1 MNSEQLTKLKTW
13 FDKFVAG
20 FYVKDEYINAHIK
33 LKEEHSGRVCTEM
46 LYLADQLHLEG
57 NQRLLAET
65 IALFHDV
72 GRFPQFAKYRTY
84 VDPKSINHCLLG
96 VEVLKRENILAELP
110 DDERQ
115 IIETAIRYHGEKELP
130 NNLTGPPKGEV
141 SPKADEVSL
150 KADDTLLFSKM
161 IRDADKLDIF
171 NVVIKAYI
179 QRRDEPDSFKLEIE
193 LPDEPRVTPEVLD
206 AILTGGRID
215 YKKLQTWND
224 MKLCILGWVYDVN
237 FVPTLCRLK
246 ERRHLE
252 TIFEFLPDIPDIRKA
267 REKIFAYVDS
277 RCH

>member
-1 MNSEQLTKLKTW
+1 MNNEQLKYFKAW

-20 FYVKDEYINAHIK
+20 FYGSDEYINANIK
-33 LKEEHSGRVCTEM
+33 LKEEHSGRVCAEM

-96 VEVLKRENILAELP
+96 VEVLQKEKVLSQLP

-115 IIETAIRYHGEKELP
+115 TIETAIRYHGEKELP
-130 NNLTGPPKGEV
+130 NNLAG
-141 SPKADEVSL
+141 
-150 KADDTLLFSKM
+150 DTLLFSKM

-179 QRRDEPDSFKLEIE
+179 QKREDPDNFKLEIE
-193 LPDEPRVTPEVLD
+193 MPDEPGFTPEVLD
-206 AILTGGRID
+206 AILTGGRVD
-215 YKKLQTWND
+215 YKALRSWND

-237 FVPTLCRLK
+237 FVPTLRRLK
-246 ERRHLE
+246 QRRHLE

-267 REKIFAYVDS
+267 REKIFAYVES
-277 RCH
+277 RIK

>member
-1 MNSEQLTKLKTW
+1 MNKEQLNGFKTW

-20 FYVKDEYINAHIK
+20 FYGNDEYINANIK
-33 LKEEHSGRVCTEM
+33 LKEEHSGRVCSEM

-84 VDPKSINHCLLG
+84 SDPKSINHCLLG
-96 VEVLKRENILAELP
+96 LEVLQKENVLAQLA

-130 NNLTGPPKGEV
+130 NNLAG
-141 SPKADEVSL
+141 
-150 KADDTLLFSKM
+150 DTLLLSKM

-179 QRRDEPDSFKLEIE
+179 QKRDDPDSFKLEIE
-193 LPDEPRVTPEVLD
+193 MPDEPRITPEVLD

-215 YKKLQTWND
+215 YKWLRTWND
-224 MKLCILGWVYDVN
+224 MKLCILGWVYDIN
-237 FVPTLCRLK
+237 FIPALRRLK
-246 ERRHLE
+246 ERRQLE
-252 TIFEFLPDIPDIRKA
+252 TIFGFLPDTPDIRKA
-267 REKIFAYVDS
+267 REKIVEYVDS

>member
-1 MNSEQLTKLKTW
+1 MNYEQLTKFKAW

-20 FYVKDEYINAHIK
+20 FYGNDEYINANIK
-33 LKEEHSGRVCTEM
+33 LKEEHSGRVCAEM
-46 LYLADQLHLEG
+46 LYLADQLRLEG

-72 GRFPQFAKYRTY
+72 GRFPQFLKYQTY
-84 VDPKSINHCLLG
+84 SDAKSINHCLLG
-96 VEVLKRENILAELP
+96 LEVLQKENILAQLT

-130 NNLTGPPKGEV
+130 NNLAG
-141 SPKADEVSL
+141 
-150 KADDTLLFSKM
+150 DTLLLSKM

-179 QRRDEPDSFKLEIE
+179 QQRDDPAHFKLEIE
-193 LPDEPRVTPEVLD
+193 MPDEPRCTPEVLD
-206 AILTGGRID
+206 AILTGRRID
-215 YKKLQTWND
+215 YKMLRTWND

-237 FVPTLCRLK
+237 FVPTLRRLK

-252 TIFEFLPDIPDIRKA
+252 TIFEFLPDTPEIRKV

-277 RCH
+277 RVK